1 MALKKFKDY
10 AKGQTFL
17 LPPSLDELIDA
28 HHPVRIVDQV
38 LDQIDITILERKYHG
53 GGASSYHPRMLLK
66 VLVYGYLSNIY
77 SSRRL
82 EAAIK
87 ENIHFMW
94 LSGMAKPDHNTINR
108 FRGQRLEGILKKIFS
123 QVVLLLADQGIIS
136 LKETYVDGTKIEA
149 DANKYSFVWGKMIHT
164 NKDRIRKQLDQL
176 WAYAQEVAA
185 EELNDTEP
193 LHFEAIDPEMVRQTV
208 EQIDQALKHKHVD
221 PVIKRKVS
229 NAKKNYEQKLKHY
242 DEQQKI
248 LGERNSFSKTDND
261 ATFMRLKED
270 HMKNTQLKPA
280 YNLQLSTNDQFILN
294 YSLHQNPADTT
305 TLEAHLEA
313 FHQLYDCYPEV
324 LTADAGYGSEENYAL
339 LEAKAIEAYVKYN
352 YFHLDQSP
360 KYRDDPYRQDNLH
373 YNAKQDYFVCPS
385 GGMMLPIKHTI
396 RKTSNGYEQTIVR
409 YQARDCQ
416 GCPLREQCNKSEGNR
431 TIDVNHRLRAY
442 KIKVKERLLSN
453 LGIEHR
459 KKRCCDVE
467 AVFGLLKHN
476 KNLRRFHLRGLDKV
490 ETETGLLAI
499 AHNLAKMIN

>member
-1 MALKKFKDY
+1 
-10 AKGQTFL
+10 
-17 LPPSLDELIDA
+17 
-28 HHPVRIVDQV
+28 
-38 LDQIDITILERKYHG
+38 
-53 GGASSYHPRMLLK
+53 
-66 VLVYGYLSNIY
+66 
-77 SSRRL
+77 
-82 EAAIK
+82 
-87 ENIHFMW
+87 MW

-149 DANKYSFVWGKMIHT
+149 NANKYSFVWGKMIHT

-185 EELNDTEP
+185 EELKDTEP
-193 LHFEAIDPEMVRQTV
+193 LHFEAIDPEKVRQTV
-208 EQIDQALKHKHVD
+208 EQIDQALKDKPVD

-229 NAKKNYEQKLKHY
+229 NAKKNYEQKLKQY
-242 DEQQKI
+242 DAQQKI

-360 KYRDDPYRQDNLH
+360 KYREDPYRQDNLH
-373 YNAKQDYFVCPS
+373 YNAEQDYFVCPS
-385 GGMMLPIKHTI
+385 GGRMLPIKRTI
-396 RKTSNGYEQTIVR
+396 RKTSNGYEQTIIR
-409 YQARDCQ
+409 YEAQDCQ
-416 GCPLREQCNKSEGNR
+416 GCPLREQCHKNEGNR

-476 KNLRRFHLRGLDKV
+476 KNFRRVHLRGLNKV